1 MAQATKAKSVA
12 GTGKGAGGH
21 KPVGTDVSTA
31 RRVSRLRRHNRLRK
45 RVSGTAERPRLVVK
59 RSSRHIHVQ
68 LVDDTVGRT
77 LANASTMDA
86 GLRGAEGDKSALA
99 RRVGSLIAERAKAA
113 GISAVVFDRGGNR
126 YAGRIA
132 ALADGARE
140 GGLDF

>member
-1 MAQATKAKSVA
+1 MAQATKNEKA
-12 GTGKGAGGH
+12 GAR
-21 KPVGTDVSTA
+21 KPVGTDISTA

-45 RVSGTAERPRLVVK
+45 RVGGTPERPRLVVN
-59 RSSRHIHVQ
+59 RTSRHIHVQ
-68 LVDDTVGRT
+68 VVDDTVGRT
-77 LANASTMDA
+77 LVAASTIDA
-86 GLRGAEGDKSALA
+86 DIRGSEGDKSALA
-99 RRVGSLIAERAKAA
+99 RKVGALVAERAKAA

>member
-1 MAQATKAKSVA
+1 MAQAEKAARV
-12 GTGKGAGGH
+12 H
-21 KPVGTDVSTA
+21 KPVGTDISTA

-68 LVDDTVGRT
+68 VVDDTVGRT
-77 LANASTMDA
+77 VVSASTMDA
-86 GLRGAEGDKSALA
+86 SLKGAAGDKSALA
-99 RRVGSLIAERAKAA
+99 RQVGALVAERAKAA

>member
-1 MAQATKAKSVA
+1 MAQAAKNEKA
-12 GTGKGAGGH
+12 GAR
-21 KPVGTDVSTA
+21 KPVGTDISTA
-31 RRVSRLRRHNRLRK
+31 RRVARLRRHNRLRK
-45 RVSGTAERPRLVVK
+45 RVSGTPERPRLVVK

-77 LANASTMDA
+77 LASASTM
-86 GLRGAEGDKSALA
+86 GLRGVDGDKSALA
-99 RRVGSLIAERAKAA
+99 RQVGGLIAERAKAA

>member
-1 MAQATKAKSVA
+1 MAQATTTQRKAN
-12 GTGKGAGGH
+12 GGH
-21 KPVGTDVSTA
+21 KPVGTDTSTA

-45 RVSGTAERPRLVVK
+45 RVSGTPERPRLVVN

-68 LVDDTVGRT
+68 LVDDTSGRT
-77 LANASTMDA
+77 LASASTMDSS
-86 GLRGAEGDKSALA
+86 LRGADGDTSALA
-99 RRVGSLIAERAKAA
+99 RQVGAMIADRAKAA
-113 GISAVVFDRGGNR
+113 GVTAVVLDRGGNR

>member
-1 MAQATKAKSVA
+1 MAQAATSNSGKS
-12 GTGKGAGGH
+12 TGGH

-45 RVSGTAERPRLVVK
+45 RVSGTPERPRLVVK

-68 LVDDTVGRT
+68 IIDDTAGHT
-77 LANASTMDA
+77 LVSASTMDV

-99 RRVGSLIAERAKAA
+99 RQVGTLVAERAKAA